1 METKEKELRVMSK
14 EGLIEGIWQL
24 KYKLVND
31 LGPEGFSGRMI
42 GSYPDSITGKERK
55 LYNVN
60 GQERAGYMIQRQVT
74 NLDSRNPQ
82 HRMEIDWLI
91 GHPEVGVAQEQ
102 TKIDD
107 RYYAKKLSNPR
118 ITLVNLDHQS
128 VVDLEEEDYID
139 KLIGKIAQDTG
150 KQAFSRDKLRF
161 ILSAV
166 KLEYREERLINK
178 PELEATK
185 LRSRLKGY
193 VRSSY
198 KNAQQVNKILDNIE
212 EAKFIY
218 EIKELTR
225 TGIISISDGMYRY
238 KGNALGISYD
248 SIIGFFNNDPEFY
261 AELSSKLYE
270 ALKRESNS

>member
-1 METKEKELRVMSK
+1 METKEKTKNVIQK
-14 EGLIEGIWQL
+14 EGLIEGVWQL

-42 GSYPDSITGKERK
+42 SSYPDAVTGKERV

-60 GQERAGYMIQRQVT
+60 GQQLSGYMIERQVT
-74 NLDSRNPQ
+74 RFDSRNPQ
-82 HRMEIDWLI
+82 HRLTIDWLV
-91 GHPEVGVAQEQ
+91 GHPEVGVPEEQ
-102 TKIDD
+102 TKADN

-139 KLIGKIAQDTG
+139 KLIGAIAQDTG

-161 ILSAV
+161 ILSAC
-166 KLEYREERLINK
+166 KLEYREEKYITK
-178 PELEATK
+178 PDLETTK
-185 LRSRLKGY
+185 LRSRLKNY

-198 KNAQQVNKILDNIE
+198 ENAQKVNKILDNIE
-212 EAKFIY
+212 EAKYIY
-218 EIKELTR
+218 EIKELAR
-225 TGIISISDGMYRY
+225 TGVISVSDGMYRY

-248 SIIGFFNNDPEFY
+248 SVISFFKNDPEFY
-261 AELSSKLYE
+261 AELSGKLYQ
-270 ALKRESNS
+270 ALKNESNS